1 MVPGM
6 PGKPEEP
13 GPNPQSC
20 DTDCSQSRDWGHQGC
35 LGHFQEGQGG
45 YFQVLGAHEG
55 HLGMFPQYQYCGPPS
70 DGIYPGSITYRFEE
84 AGR

>member
-1 MVPGM
+1 M

-45 YFQVLGAHEG
+45 HFQVL
-55 HLGMFPQYQYCGPPS
+55 
-70 DGIYPGSITYRFEE
+70 E
-84 AGR
+84 ALDVI